1 MRIVVKSLYRFL
13 KTYHNIN
20 FGVQLRVFDHSDEEN
35 STSQRV
41 SYVRQFRL
49 ARLFENITDNG
60 GNVIVSYFVPADEND
75 EPIFKN
81 FVITHVVKALWYT

>member
-1 MRIVVKSLYRFL
+1 MRIVVKSMYRFL

-20 FGVQLRVFDHSDEEN
+20 FGVQFRVFDHSDEEN
-35 STSQRV
+35 SASQRV

-49 ARLFENITDNG
+49 ARLFENIIDNG
-60 GNVIVSYFVPADEND
+60 GNIIVSYFIPADEND

-81 FVITHVVKALWYT
+81 FVITQVKDLWYT

>member
-1 MRIVVKSLYRFL
+1 M
-13 KTYHNIN
+13 
-20 FGVQLRVFDHSDEEN
+20 FDHSDEEN

-49 ARLFENITDNG
+49 ARLFENIIDNR
-60 GNVIVSYFVPADEND
+60 GNIIVSYFIPADEND

-81 FVITHVVKALWYT
+81 FVMTHVVKALWYT